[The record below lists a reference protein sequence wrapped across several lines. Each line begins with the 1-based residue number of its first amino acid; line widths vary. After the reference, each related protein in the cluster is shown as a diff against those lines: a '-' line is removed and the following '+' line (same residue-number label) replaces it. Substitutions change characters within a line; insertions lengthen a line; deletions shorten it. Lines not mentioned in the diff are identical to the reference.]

1 MRSDMAA
8 SGVNAAT
15 GNTLSGA
22 LAFHKQ
28 MFKKFIHKD
37 FTIRVHTPDNNAELD
52 KLGVYRITAKAKCD
66 FKPVLTP
73 SATYT
78 TVRYLINADD

>member
-1 MRSDMAA
+1 
-8 SGVNAAT
+8 
-15 GNTLSGA
+15 
-22 LAFHKQ
+22 